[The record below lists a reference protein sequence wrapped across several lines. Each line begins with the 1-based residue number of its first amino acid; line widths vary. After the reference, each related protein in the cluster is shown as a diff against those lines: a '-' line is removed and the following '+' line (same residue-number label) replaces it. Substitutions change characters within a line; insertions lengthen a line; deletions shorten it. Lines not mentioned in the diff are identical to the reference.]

1 MGIRT
6 TSSVHFQ
13 QQYVLGHGYC
23 YARAVSFE
31 CHEIHWFSSSHK
43 ELLLLHIYIF
53 KTMSLN
59 VRIST
64 KDQMII
70 IPAIC
75 CARRM
80 FCRLFHHINAH
91 KTSNKKATLTPN
103 AIPILAPEERCA
115 PQAGSPGI
123 PQRPAL
129 SVKLAED
136 TEKQLVT
143 TLFIHMPMLKDLV
156 SDSLFLLESYS
167 VQQHS
172 THSCWYFS

>member
-1 MGIRT
+1 
-6 TSSVHFQ
+6 
-13 QQYVLGHGYC
+13 
-23 YARAVSFE
+23 
-31 CHEIHWFSSSHK
+31 
-43 ELLLLHIYIF
+43 
-53 KTMSLN
+53 
-59 VRIST
+59 
-64 KDQMII
+64 MII
-70 IPAIC
+70 LPAIC

-91 KTSNKKATLTPN
+91 KTSNKKAILTPN

-143 TLFIHMPMLKDLV
+143 RRDSSSHANVKGLGFWFVILTWILLCATAFHPQLLV
-156 SDSLFLLESYS
+156 LFLTKSFHWDSCNTIPYESHGPKQKS
-167 VQQHS
+167 NS
-172 THSCWYFS
+172 K

>member
-1 MGIRT
+1 
-6 TSSVHFQ
+6 
-13 QQYVLGHGYC
+13 
-23 YARAVSFE
+23 
-31 CHEIHWFSSSHK
+31 
-43 ELLLLHIYIF
+43 
-53 KTMSLN
+53 
-59 VRIST
+59 
-64 KDQMII
+64 
-70 IPAIC
+70 
-75 CARRM
+75 M